1 MAWKIREGHSERL
14 MAEIN
19 ITPLT
24 DVMLVLLVIFMVT
37 APLII
42 TESFKVNLPKALS
55 SGAELGKGA
64 VISISAEGNV
74 ALNGDQTEISALFGL
89 LKGEFERTG
98 DKTVIIKADG
108 LSLHNVVVKALD
120 AARLAGAERL
130 SIATERG
137 EVPPSG
143 EAPAAGGRER

>member
-1 MAWKIREGHSERL
+1 

-55 SGAELGKGA
+55 SGAEKGKGA
-64 VISISAEGNV
+64 VISISAAGLV
-74 ALNGDQTEISALFGL
+74 ALNGAQVEIGDLTALL
-89 LKGEFERTG
+89 RQEFERTG
-98 DKTVIIKADG
+98 DKNVIIMADG
-108 LSLHNVVVKALD
+108 MSLHNVVVKALD
-120 AARLAGAERL
+120 AARLSGAERM
-130 SIATERG
+130 SIATERAS
-137 EVPPSG
+137 E
-143 EAPAAGGRER
+143 AGGRAR

>member
-1 MAWKIREGHSERL
+1 MAWKIRDGHSERL

-42 TESFKVNLPKALS
+42 TESFKVKLPKAVS
-55 SGAELGKGA
+55 SVAELGKGA
-64 VISISAEGNV
+64 VISISADGLV
-74 ALNGDQTEISALFGL
+74 DLNGAQVEINGLSGL
-89 LKGEFERTG
+89 LKREFVRTG
-98 DKTVIIKADG
+98 DKNVIIKADG
-108 LSLHNVVVKALD
+108 MSLHNVVVKALD

-130 SIATERG
+130 SIATEPDERRG
-137 EVPPSG
+137 VNN
-143 EAPAAGGRER
+143 PARR

>member
-1 MAWKIREGHSERL
+1 MAWKIRNGHSERP

-42 TESFKVNLPKALS
+42 TESFKVSLPKAVS
-55 SGAELGKGA
+55 SGAEKGKGA
-64 VISISAEGNV
+64 VISISADGDV
-74 ALNGDQTEISALFGL
+74 DLNGAQVSMNGIEAL
-89 LKGEFERTG
+89 LKREFERTG
-98 DKTVIIKADG
+98 DKNVIIKADG
-108 LSLHNVVVKALD
+108 MSFHNVVVRALD

-130 SIATERG
+130 SIATEKG
-137 EVPPSG
+137 EL
-143 EAPAAGGRER
+143 PATGNNPAHK